1 MADSSQNNN
10 SDSSERRKALIK
22 KSDKNALR
30 MDRLVFLI
38 VIGLAIIAV
47 FVPFDAF
54 DKLAALFPSVDM
66 EVFTIS
72 LLFSIGAGVICY
84 IELARKMKSVKH
96 ASKATGYLDTE
107 SVNVPI
113 MSDKFVVYKSYKR
126 GRIKETSEDP
136 NKGDF

>member
-1 MADSSQNNN
+1 MADSNQNSN
-10 SDSSERRKALIK
+10 SESSEKRTALIK
-22 KSDKNALR
+22 KSDKSSLR
-30 MDRLVFLI
+30 MDRLAVLIAIGFLI
-38 VIGLAIIAV
+38 ILSFI
-47 FVPFDAF
+47 PF
-54 DKLAALFPSVDM
+54 DKLAELFPHLDV
-66 EVFTIS
+66 ELFTIAV
-72 LLFSIGAGVICY
+72 LFSIGAGVICY

-96 ASKATGYLDTE
+96 ATRATGYLDTE